1 MLENHKANVEPL
13 VKEFQTGSK
22 AVGQKRFITLLMD
35 CCKSQLGMTNVF
47 TFTRK
52 GMPLF
57 KGLAIR
63 KSDIKYKEFA
73 TILPEGKE
81 SE

>member
-1 MLENHKANVEPL
+1 MYPSYCEHCDA
-13 VKEFQTGSK
+13 TGSK
-22 AVGQKRFITLLMD
+22 AVGQKRFIALLMD
-35 CCKSQLGMTNVF
+35 CCKSQLGLGKVY

-52 GMPLF
+52 GMPLI

-63 KSDIKYKEFA
+63 RSDTKYKDFA